1 MDSILYYICLPLG
14 YLMKLCWMLVGNYGL
29 AIILFTLAIKVVLL
43 PISVWIHKNSI
54 RMVKMQPQ
62 INFLKAKHYG
72 NTDAIAD
79 EQAKLFKSE
88 NYHPMLSL
96 VPLVLQLVLLMG
108 VVNIIYHPMGYLFG
122 FSSDVSVALANFIGQ
137 STEANSFELHVIAAI
152 QDGTISAQSVI
163 PGVSAGTLSAVV
175 EKVGNFDLSFIGYNL
190 TRVPS
195 QMWSTMLAYIAVPL
209 AAGLSSWVLCF
220 TQNLANVIQHE
231 QNKLSQY
238 GLMAVSVGI
247 SLYLGC
253 FVPAGVALYWVA
265 SNLFS
270 VAQMYT
276 LNAVINPKKY
286 VDYEAL
292 EESRKALADIEALE
306 ASSKKDE
313 NYREN
318 KARERKD
325 YKRFMKIANKHL
337 VFYSEGSGFYKYFK
351 ELIEQLLERSTV
363 TIHYVTNDPNDVIFE
378 IAKEQPR
385 IKPYYIGL
393 KKTITL
399 MMMLE
404 TDIMV
409 MTTPDLDK
417 YYIKRSYIKK
427 DIEYIY
433 VNHGMNSVHMSLSEG
448 SLDAFDT
455 IFCPGPHVYNEIR
468 ATEKVYGLPEKT
480 LVEFGHPHLD
490 NLIRKAKEELKDA
503 KPNELK
509 EILIAPSWGEDNIL
523 DSCIDVL
530 IEKLYRSEYH
540 ITVRPHPEYVKR
552 YSAKMQ
558 KIVDRYADYDKKN
571 LSFELDFSVNK
582 SIYSSDLI
590 ISDWS
595 GVASEFCFA
604 TDKPA
609 LFINTDMKVVNPNWE
624 KINMTPSEIF
634 LRDEI
639 GVSMNKEDLDKVGEV
654 VEKLLNSSEYYAE
667 TIKERYDYL
676 IYNHNTAA
684 KAGAKYILSSLAAK
698 QKASKEAK

>member
-14 YLMKLCWMLVGNYGL
+14 YLMKWCWMLVGNYGL
-29 AIILFTLAIKVVLL
+29 AIILFTLAIKIVLL
-43 PISVWIHKNSI
+43 PISIWIHKNSI
-54 RMVKMQPQ
+54 LMVKMQPQ

-79 EQAKLFKSE
+79 EQSKLFKSE

-122 FSSDVSVALANFIGQ
+122 FSNDISISLANFIGQ

-152 QDGTISAQSVI
+152 QNGTINAQSVI
-163 PGVSAGTLSAVV
+163 PGISADTLTAVI
-175 EKVGNFDLSFIGYNL
+175 EKVGSFDLRFLGYNL
-190 TRVPS
+190 TLVPT
-195 QMWSTMLAYIAVPL
+195 QVWSSMPMYIAVPL
-209 AAGLSSWVLCF
+209 AAGFSSWVLCF

-253 FVPAGVALYWVA
+253 FVPAGIALYWVA

-292 EESRKALADIEALE
+292 EESRKALADIEKLDVA
-306 ASSKKDE
+306 AKKDE

-318 KARERKD
+318 KTRERRD
-325 YKRFMKIANKHL
+325 YKKFMKIANKHL

-351 ELIEQLLERSTV
+351 ELIEQLLKRSTV
-363 TIHYVTNDPNDVIFE
+363 TVHYVTNDPNDVIFE
-378 IAKEQPR
+378 VAKNEPR

-404 TDIMV
+404 TDILV

-468 ATEKVYGLPEKT
+468 ATEKVYALPEKT

-509 EILIAPSWGEDNIL
+509 EILIAPSWGDDNIL
-523 DSCIDVL
+523 DSCIDTL
-530 IEKLYRSEYH
+530 IEKLYCPKYH

-558 KIVDRYADYDKKN
+558 QIVDRYSDRDEKN

-582 SIYSSDLI
+582 SIYSSDLL

-604 TDKPA
+604 TNKPA
-609 LFINTDMKVVNPNWE
+609 LFINTEMKVVNPNWQ
-624 KINMTPSEIF
+624 KIDMIPSEIF

-639 GVSMNKEDLDKVGEV
+639 GISLNKEDLDKVGET
-654 VEKLLNSSEYYAE
+654 VEKLLNSAE
-667 TIKERYDYL
+667 HYEKVISDRYNYL
-676 IYNHNTAA
+676 IYNHNHAA
-684 KAGAKYILSSLAAK
+684 AVGAKYILSSLSEK
-698 QKASKEAK
+698 QKNAK